1 MKKQLHLT
9 YFLIIP
15 FVLFGCS
22 NPSTEEKATVPS
34 PESSLETT
42 IISEEKESSEAVEV
56 DSASSSHS
64 TDEVESSLPSET
76 YTTLNDYSNEEI
88 EYARIWLQ
96 LGANQELDQL
106 YAKKIPAGTPL
117 NPDDETSAVYPE
129 EVIQLTGTRL
139 VDGSITYSSNRD
151 GTINLYTVPLRW
163 DGVYPAGEEFYR
175 DLLDQTKQVSI
186 EPNVEEDIIELIQL
200 LTIE

>member
-1 MKKQLHLT
+1 MKKQLHIT
-9 YFLIIP
+9 YFLVIS

-22 NPSTEEKATVPS
+22 NPSTEEKATDHS
-34 PESSLETT
+34 SESSLEA
-42 IISEEKESSEAVEV
+42 IITSEEMKSSEAVEV
-56 DSASSSHS
+56 DSASSSQS

-76 YTTLNDYSNEEI
+76 HTTLNDYSNEEI

-139 VDGSITYSSNRD
+139 VDGSITYSSNGD

-163 DGVYPAGEEFYR
+163 DGVYPAGKEFYR

-200 LTIE
+200 LTIG

>member
-1 MKKQLHLT
+1 MAVQTLLH
-9 YFLIIP
+9 
-15 FVLFGCS
+15 
-22 NPSTEEKATVPS
+22 EEKATDHS
-34 PESSLETT
+34 LESSLETT
-42 IISEEKESSEAVEV
+42 IISEEKESSEAIEVESV
-56 DSASSSHS
+56 SSSQS

-76 YTTLNDYSNEEI
+76 HTTLNDYSNEEI

-96 LGANQELDQL
+96 LGANQELDHL
-106 YAKKIPAGTPL
+106 YAKKIPAVTPL
-117 NPDDETSAVYPE
+117 NPDDESSAVYPE

-139 VDGSITYSSNRD
+139 VDGSITYSSNGD

-163 DGVYPAGEEFYR
+163 DGVYSAGEEFYR

-186 EPNVEEDIIELIQL
+186 EPNVEEDIIEFIQL